1 MKKLLYSVGFLLPW
15 SLRRRLLTVAF
26 GYKIHPTSRIG
37 FAWVM
42 PDQLIMDSYSKIGAF
57 TVCKGLRLV
66 HLKQNASIGRA
77 NWITGFPAGRYEH
90 FAHQHDREPELI
102 VGEHAAITNQHLID
116 CTSKVS
122 IGAFSTFAGFRSQI
136 LTHSVDLEN
145 SRQSSA
151 PITIG
156 RYAFIGTDCVI
167 LGGSALPDH
176 SVLGAKSLL
185 NKRYSEPFWLYAGN
199 PARPV
204 KRLAESMGYF
214 RRQSGFVA

>member
-1 MKKLLYSVGFLLPW
+1 MKKLLYLFALLLPW
-15 SLRRRLLTVAF
+15 ALRRRLLVIMF
-26 GYKIHPTSRIG
+26 GYRIHPTSRIG
-37 FAWVM
+37 FAWIL
-42 PDQLIMDSYSKIGAF
+42 PDQLIMDSNSKIGTF

-77 NWITGFPAGRYEH
+77 NWITGFPIGRYEH
-90 FAHQHDREPELI
+90 FAHQHDRQPELI

-151 PITIG
+151 GITIG
-156 RYAFIGTDCVI
+156 NYAFIGTDCVI
-167 LGGSALPDH
+167 LGGSVLPDH

-185 NKRYSEPFWLYAGN
+185 NKEYSEPFWLYAGT

-204 KRLAESMGYF
+204 KRLDKNMEYF
-214 RRQSGFVA
+214 NRQVGFVA